1 MLASLLPDGPHEA
14 CDHARRLL
22 TLHGLE
28 IDRVIRVDVD
38 AVLYVDRA
46 GRARTA
52 WLRASPP
59 SRPPTPERGMAA
71 ASAAWSRPA
80 RGDRRPDAPA
90 RAAIRRRV
98 AAQARSK
105 RSSSIT
111 FAQAATKSWT
121 NFSFAS
127 SAA

>member
-52 WLRASPP
+52 WLRLERDELIIHDEPGFPAQPP
-59 SRPPTPERGMAA
+59 A
-71 ASAAWSRPA
+71 
-80 RGDRRPDAPA
+80 DA
-90 RAAIRRRV
+90 
-98 AAQARSK
+98 
-105 RSSSIT
+105 
-111 FAQAATKSWT
+111 
-121 NFSFAS
+121 
-127 SAA
+127 